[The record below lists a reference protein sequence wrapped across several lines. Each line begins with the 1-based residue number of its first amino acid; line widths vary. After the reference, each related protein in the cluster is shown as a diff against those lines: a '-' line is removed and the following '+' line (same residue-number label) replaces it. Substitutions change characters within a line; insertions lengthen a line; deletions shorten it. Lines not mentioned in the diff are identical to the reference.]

1 MKKLLSILAASMAAL
16 LMATAAFASDIG
28 EKKGDVP
35 KIEKG
40 QIVIDGAKDEAY
52 DNALVV
58 DINQFLTGSQT
69 GTYGKAY
76 MLWADGEYYLL
87 VEVVDADVCKP
98 TDTSHADHPWT
109 TDSVEIFYDFGNEHE
124 DLVQQFRIDCDGYP
138 SYYVEGGGYYAYGP
152 EDAAEY
158 FDQYAA
164 QRTAQGYNIE
174 MLVNLK
180 DYNLGEGMS
189 IGLQLQIN
197 DVVKSNLEATA
208 AIYNMASSMNAGS
221 WDADSYDYITL
232 GNKDTK
238 GSDTTGLATVETPVE
253 VRGDFAFFDTYPE
266 IKGEEVISVKS
277 DLDDVSGYKGEIN
290 VNLHNLASGGNGY
303 CPKMDTCVWYTFEAK
318 ESGMYTFLIE
328 YVARNG
334 AERGVDYSL
343 DDPDGTKRV
352 YIDLVETD
360 EHGYVTGSFYAE
372 KGTHDFYVYAPTGMD
387 DTNLKSC
394 DVYWVSVYSTP
405 YLSGTANTAALID
418 ADGYASYATKRPT
431 VDGSIDDIW
440 STTESMYAFMYEN
453 DQWALSDLQDID
465 VATGYTKVLWTEDTL
480 YLLAVIDD
488 VTMDSDAKST
498 TNGINFWVSETFSGN
513 TDFNSAPGDWHI
525 FCNADGGTNYY
536 TGNKDVY
543 NQAEMA
549 AARTDTGYIV
559 EVAVPVLTEGFE
571 YSADHKIGYNISVDD
586 DADADNNRDTFT
598 SWQAYDGRPYWE
610 NPSTLNEVALVGKT
624 AGAEETPAEPA
635 DPNAPAILW
644 DFNADGAM
652 DANMGANSGAN
663 TLSWTADKDDAGN
676 EYYTFTASGADPYV
690 SVDLSAPDVS
700 DVVWAKARVKNAGPA
715 TAIELFGHTNDRGLT
730 GSECTHINVGTDG
743 EWHTYIIY
751 IPDENVTTVNAYKDP
766 QYAIT
771 EPYWEGTVD
780 WIRLDPMWQ
789 EGDDG
794 NDAGGSMNDGD
805 QIMIDYIAFFSSEEA
820 AKAFRSEL
828 DSEYVASSGF
838 ASAEDAAAGKNVI
851 SGYEFV
857 SGTEGFGGE
866 GSENLWDGET
876 STKFCTNQFP
886 AESIVKLDGTYNIT
900 GFTMATANDNAD
912 YNGRSPNAWTISV
925 SADGENWTELAKGDD
940 SFFEETNFTYY
951 AGDASANGV
960 SYVKFNAEGTA
971 SGTFQVSELTL
982 FGDKAEEVTAPVDET
997 LDQKAEAP
1005 NTFDFG
1011 ITAAVAAVISLAGF
1025 AAAKKKH

>member
-1 MKKLLSILAASMAAL
+1 MV
-16 LMATAAFASDIG
+16 TTAFASDIG

-40 QIVIDGAKDEAY
+40 QIAIDGAKDAAY

-98 TDTSHADHPWT
+98 TETSHNEHPWT

-124 DLVQQFRIDCDGYP
+124 DLVQQFRIDCEGYP

-158 FDQYAA
+158 FDEYAA

-197 DVVKSNLEATA
+197 DVIKSNLEATA

-221 WDADSYDYITL
+221 WDADMYDYITL
-232 GNKDTK
+232 GSKDTK
-238 GSDTTGLATVETPVE
+238 GTDTTGLATVEVPVE

-277 DLDDVSGYKGEIN
+277 DMDDVSGYKGEIN

-352 YIDLVETD
+352 YIDLWETD

-372 KGTHDFYVYAPTGMD
+372 KGTHDFYVYAPSGMD
-387 DTNLKSC
+387 DSTLKSC
-394 DVYWVSVYSTP
+394 DVYWVSLYSTP
-405 YLSGTANTAALID
+405 YLSGTANTEALID
-418 ADGYASYATKRPT
+418 ADAYASYAAKRPQI
-431 VDGSIDDIW
+431 DGMIDDVW
-440 STTESMYAFMYEN
+440 NTTESMYAFMYEN
-453 DQWALSDLQDID
+453 DQWSLTDLTDIE

-488 VTMDSDAKST
+488 VTMESDAQST
-498 TNGINFWVSETFSGN
+498 TNGINFWVSETYSGE
-513 TDFNSAPGDWHI
+513 TDFNTAPGDWHI

-536 TGNKDVY
+536 TGNKNVY
-543 NQAEMA
+543 NEAEMA
-549 AARTDTGYIV
+549 AERTEGGYIV
-559 EVAVPVLTEGFE
+559 EVAVPVMTDGFA
-571 YSADHKIGYNISVDD
+571 YSANHKIGYNISVDD
-586 DADADNNRDTFT
+586 DADGDNSRDTFT
-598 SWQAYDGRPYWE
+598 SWQSYDGRPYWE
-610 NPSTLNEVALVGKT
+610 NPSTLNEVALIGSTAAEEPASPVYTYPSSGADGSIINGTVIGNETGWGDNADAGAAAAFDGNPATFFDPLGVGDGFCGIDAGESYILDKVVILSRADWNARFKGAMIQGSNDGENWTTLWTSDVEGTNPDYYTVTEFENNTGYSQFRYFNTTEHGDVAEVEFYGQPGKIEEVVLPGFETADEAVASIGKT
-624 AGAEETPAEPA
+624 A
-635 DPNAPAILW
+635 
-644 DFNADGAM
+644 
-652 DANMGANSGAN
+652 
-663 TLSWTADKDDAGN
+663 
-676 EYYTFTASGADPYV
+676 
-690 SVDLSAPDVS
+690 
-700 DVVWAKARVKNAGPA
+700 
-715 TAIELFGHTNDRGLT
+715 
-730 GSECTHINVGTDG
+730 
-743 EWHTYIIY
+743 
-751 IPDENVTTVNAYKDP
+751 
-766 QYAIT
+766 
-771 EPYWEGTVD
+771 
-780 WIRLDPMWQ
+780 
-789 EGDDG
+789 
-794 NDAGGSMNDGD
+794 
-805 QIMIDYIAFFSSEEA
+805 IA
-820 AKAFRSEL
+820 
-828 DSEYVASSGF
+828 
-838 ASAEDAAAGKNVI
+838 
-851 SGYEFV
+851 GYEFT
-857 SGTEGFGGE
+857 SGSEGAFGGE
-866 GSENLWDGET
+866 GPENLWDGDT
-876 STKFCTNQFP
+876 ATKLCTNTLP
-886 AESIVKLDGTYNIT
+886 ASSTAKLDDTYSID
-900 GFTMATANDNAD
+900 GVVIALANDNAE
-912 YNGRSPNAWTISV
+912 YGRVPTAWMLSG
-925 SADGENWTELAKGDD
+925 SNDGENWTEITSGDD
-940 SFFEETNFTYY
+940 SLFVKENGDYRYFAKSF
-951 AGDASANGV
+951 DASPAY
-960 SYVKFNAEGTA
+960 SYVKIDIAGSTDDIV
-971 SGTFQVSELTL
+971 QISEVVLT
-982 FGDKAEEVTAPVDET
+982 GVKAAVPVDQA

-1011 ITAAVAAVISLAGF
+1011 IIAAVASVISLGGF
-1025 AAAKKKH
+1025 ALTKKKH